1 MAAALPATAQAIQTS
16 SDDVLVAM
24 PGQVS
29 ADGTFGIVTV
39 VPKSG
44 PSDEATQQLVHSLR
58 DSASALGAKVGAT
71 LAVTGLT
78 AAAIDVSDKLAAALP
93 VYLLIVVG
101 LALVLLL
108 LIFRSIVVPVV
119 AALGFLLT
127 IGVSFGAV
135 VAVYQWGWL
144 SGIFGVDTPAP
155 IISFLPILLIG
166 VLFGLAMDYQVFMVS
181 GMRESYVHGADA
193 KRAVVSGFTAGS
205 RVVTAAGII
214 MASVF
219 AGFILA
225 PDTIIAS
232 IGFALAIGVLVD
244 AFVVRMT
251 LTPAVMTL
259 LDRSA
264 WYLPKWLGRVLP
276 NVDIEGEKLLA
287 SLTAAAGTDASYGV
301 HSYEDPSDAPEL
313 SDKVVD
319 EAVAGAE
326 SVSGGRH
333 RA

>member
-1 MAAALPATAQAIQTS
+1 MI
-16 SDDVLVAM
+16 
-24 PGQVS
+24 
-29 ADGTFGIVTV
+29 TV
-39 VPKSG
+39 VPRSG
-44 PSDEATQQLVHSLR
+44 PSDEATQQLVHTLR
-58 DSASALGAKVGAT
+58 DQAPALGQSVGAT

-93 VYLLIVVG
+93 IYLLIVVG

-108 LIFRSIVVPVV
+108 LIFRSIVVPVI
-119 AALGFLLT
+119 AALGFLLS
-127 IGVSFGAV
+127 IGVAFGAV

-144 SGIFGVDTPAP
+144 SAIFGVDTPAP
-155 IISFLPILLIG
+155 IISFLPILMIG

-181 GMRESYVHGADA
+181 GMREAYVHGADA

-219 AGFILA
+219 SGFILA

-232 IGFALAIGVLVD
+232 VGFALAIGVLVD

-259 LDRSA
+259 LGRSA
-264 WYLPKWLGRVLP
+264 WYLPRVAGPGAAQRRHRGR
-276 NVDIEGEKLLA
+276 
-287 SLTAAAGTDASYGV
+287 TAAGQAGRRRPAARGRRVRGALLRDRRCRSGCDRARDRVGV
-301 HSYEDPSDAPEL
+301 GVGVGRA
-313 SDKVVD
+313 
-319 EAVAGAE
+319 AGPRDVGE
-326 SVSGGRH
+326 WSGGWRW
-333 RA
+333 AAPPPPLGDC